1 MFPGDS
7 GRRSASRCLLAS
19 ASAALLATA
28 AVQPSLNGGTT
39 ELAGGRLTIGA
50 VRPGVSLIGA
60 ALAQVGRTVTLE
72 DVTFESPSTT
82 FRLPRIDFVGVSL
95 SRDELSFLLDGKSAE
110 PWPARLARL
119 SAERIVIPNAIVEER
134 IGSQSQTSTFRN
146 VVASDVKEGRVT
158 QITSEGIDLRAI
170 GGPRGDLSGTAGVLA
185 IRDLDLPAQVA
196 LYAERAG
203 EQPGGLQRILGEFS
217 LENVSLRDAAGL
229 TLKIARA
236 SGRDLRA
243 RPTNES
249 WRSLASAIDPFGRK
263 TPDDSRK
270 QIDRLAELYGAFD
283 LGFLELSG
291 LETRETTPGD
301 DAALT
306 VDRIASVGSATGQ
319 PTELSAEGL
328 TFSGKNGGGRIGR
341 VSFTGFSLASTL
353 DGAKTLARTPAAQL
367 DPDDLRKVIPTAGT
381 IRMADLAFDMAPE
394 MGNAPPNG
402 TPERVRFGVGSV
414 ELKADKPIN
423 GIPTSFSSEVENI
436 TFPLPAASADDT
448 VQTLLAMG
456 YRSLDLS
463 FASAADWVEG
473 SSELQVR
480 ELSLRGA
487 AMGGISLRGTIGNVT
502 RDAFDPDPAVAA
514 VALLGAT
521 ARSLEITVEDKG
533 LAERLLA
540 REAQRLK
547 TSPDALRR
555 EYGVA
560 AAVGVP
566 ALLGNSASSKSVAQA
581 IARFLAKP
589 GRLVIAAKAK
599 EPDGLGV
606 ADLAALGDP
615 ASILEKVDLS
625 ARAE

>member
-1 MFPGDS
+1 MPSSFP
-7 GRRSASRCLLAS
+7 
-19 ASAALLATA
+19 
-28 AVQPSLNGGTT
+28 GGTT

-72 DVTFESPSTT
+72 DVAFESPSTT
-82 FRLPRIDFVGVSL
+82 FRLPRVDFVGVNL
-95 SRDELSFLLDGKSAE
+95 SPDELSGVLDGKSAE
-110 PWPARLARL
+110 AWPARLARL
-119 SAERIVIPNAIVEER
+119 SAERIVIPNATLEER
-134 IGSQSQTSTFRN
+134 IGPQRQTSTFRN
-146 VVASDVKEGRVT
+146 VVASDMREGRVRRV
-158 QITSEGIDLRAI
+158 TSEGIDLRAI

-185 IRDLDLPAQVA
+185 ISDLDLPAQVA

-203 EQPGGLQRILGEFS
+203 EQPGGLQRIFGEFS

-229 TLKIARA
+229 TLKVARA

-249 WRSLASAIDPFGRK
+249 WRSLASAIDPFGRM
-263 TPDDSRK
+263 TPDDSRR
-270 QIDRLAELYGAFD
+270 QVDRLAELYEAFD
-283 LGFLELSG
+283 VGFLELSG
-291 LETRETTPGD
+291 LETRETTPGNN
-301 DAALT
+301 AALT

-319 PTELSAEGL
+319 PTELVAEGL

-341 VSFTGFSLASTL
+341 VAFTAFSLASTL
-353 DGAKTLARTPAAQL
+353 NEAKTLARTPAARL
-367 DPDDLRKVIPTAGT
+367 DPDDLRKVIPTTGT
-381 IRMADLAFDMAPE
+381 IRMADLDFDMPSETA
-394 MGNAPPNG
+394 NAPPDG
-402 TPERVRFGVGSV
+402 APARVRFGVGSV
-414 ELKADKPIN
+414 ELKAEKPIN
-423 GIPTSFSSEVENI
+423 GIPTSFSSSVENI

-448 VQTLLAMG
+448 VQTLADLG
-456 YRSLDLS
+456 YRTLDLS
-463 FASAADWVEG
+463 FASAAEWVEG
-473 SSELQVR
+473 SGELQVR
-480 ELSLRGA
+480 KLSLRGA
-487 AMGGISLRGTIGNVT
+487 AMGAVSLRGTIGNVT
-502 RDAFDPDPAVAA
+502 RDAFDPDRAVAA

-521 ARSLEITVEDKG
+521 ARGLEITVEDKG
-533 LAERLLA
+533 LADRLLA

-566 ALLGNSASSKSVAQA
+566 ALLGNSASSKSLAQA

-589 GRLVIAAKAK
+589 GRLVISAKAK

-615 ASILEKVDLS
+615 ASILEKLDLS